1 MSSWNLINFFVVY
14 TWFCYY
20 IISDSIGT
28 VHYIAQIR
36 VIVSWKTSNVVQ
48 YNIFR
53 LPRTMLRILCALC
66 CRKTAVRVSQYFT
79 LVHCVKTAKHIEKS
93 RILLVSLV
101 IMLSF
106 SFTQTNSLP
115 YQLVASWKGSKLQG
129 NHSTV
134 MIEFLHLSFP
144 TFQVNIYGVSTLAT
158 DAKPRKELPFLHIC
172 VKNNTRGNC
181 SV

>member
-1 MSSWNLINFFVVY
+1 MY

-20 IISDSIGT
+20 IISDSSGT

-66 CRKTAVRVSQYFT
+66 CRKTAVRVSQYLT

-93 RILLVSLV
+93 RILLVLLL
-101 IMLSF
+101 IMSSF

-129 NHSTV
+129 NHSPV
-134 MIEFLHLSFP
+134 PSHDRIS
-144 TFQVNIYGVSTLAT
+144 S
-158 DAKPRKELPFLHIC
+158 PFLPDISSEYLRSIDPC
-172 VKNNTRGNC
+172 NRCKTSQRTPFLVYLCQEQYSR
-181 SV
+181 